1 MGEVIPVISTEI
13 ENNKPVISTKIENNK
28 CPWEVT
34 SLYSFHYF
42 CCPDQ
47 GNLLRGIQNLPGKLR
62 Q

>member
-1 MGEVIPVISTEI
+1 MGEVI
-13 ENNKPVISTKIENNK
+13 PVISTKIENNK

-47 GNLLRGIQNLPGKLR
+47 GNLLRGIDNGEFKFVYSCPLTKNR
-62 Q
+62 S